1 VTEQE
6 FEAILGLGH
15 EINGVEF
22 KGPGI
27 RSDKPFFARVVRAV
41 LGMANR
47 RDGGLVI
54 IGVEENNIGEYKL
67 EPVGLTDEQ
76 LATWSNYDV
85 LSGAVNQYAR
95 PSVSFD
101 LEAPFLYNSMRF
113 VVIEVNEF
121 DQIPILCSKDSG
133 TRISTDQILRKGAC
147 YVRSRHKPETSEI
160 PSEEEMRELLEL
172 ATDKGV
178 MRFFARAEKAG
189 LYRSIQSPPAS
200 PSDKELF
207 RDQIKDMG

>member
-1 VTEQE
+1 MTEQE
-6 FEAILGLGH
+6 FEEILGLGH

-27 RSDKPFFARVVRAV
+27 RSDKPFFARVVRAI

-76 LATWSNYDV
+76 LATWSNYDA

-178 MRFFARAEKAG
+178 MRFLARAEKAG
-189 LYRSIQSPPAS
+189 LYRSIPSPPTS
-200 PSDKELF
+200 PSDRELF
-207 RDQIKDMG
+207 RDQIEDMG